1 MGALPNLPMIEGA
14 IVRTC
19 IERLGKPA
27 HRARSAPGWLLH
39 LPLALGILVTQ
50 AQEETFA
57 ATSGYVTLTVRH
69 VERQHAN
76 WRTVENRLAQ
86 SPQSGSSPEF
96 NPGGSSELDSA
107 GSPEAKAPDGP
118 EANPPGSSEILPGRG
133 GTAAISIERT
143 CQTIED
149 AARANE
155 LPVEFLTHL
164 IWQESRFNP
173 QAVTRGCPGRRTV
186 HAKDRGVARTPES
199 V

>member
-39 LPLALGILVTQ
+39 LPLAPGILVTH

-69 VERQHAN
+69 VERQRAN

-96 NPGGSSELDSA
+96 NPGGSSELDFRRHA
-107 GSPEAKAPDGP
+107 GSQSP
-118 EANPPGSSEILPGRG
+118 
-133 GTAAISIERT
+133 
-143 CQTIED
+143 
-149 AARANE
+149 
-155 LPVEFLTHL
+155 
-164 IWQESRFNP
+164 
-173 QAVTRGCPGRRTV
+173 RRPL
-186 HAKDRGVARTPES
+186 RQS
-199 V
+199 

>member
-39 LPLALGILVTQ
+39 LPLALGIVVTQ

-69 VERQHAN
+69 VERQRAN

-96 NPGGSSELDSA
+96 NSAELDSA
-107 GSPEAKAPDGP
+107 GRPEAKAPDGP
-118 EANPPGSSEILPGRG
+118 EANPPAALKYYLAAVVRLRFPSSGR
-133 GTAAISIERT
+133 
-143 CQTIED
+143 
-149 AARANE
+149 ARR
-155 LPVEFLTHL
+155 LRMRPVQMNCR
-164 IWQESRFNP
+164 WNS
-173 QAVTRGCPGRRTV
+173 
-186 HAKDRGVARTPES
+186 
-199 V
+199 